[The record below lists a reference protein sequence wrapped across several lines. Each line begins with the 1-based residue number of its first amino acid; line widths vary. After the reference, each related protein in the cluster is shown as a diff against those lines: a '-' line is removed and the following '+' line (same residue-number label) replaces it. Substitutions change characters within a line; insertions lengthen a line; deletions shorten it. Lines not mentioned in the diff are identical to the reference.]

1 MTLFPATLPH
11 PLTSATLS
19 SAPRVSAGQEGSSK
33 VVVWAV
39 RVAVAGLVGS
49 MTLGAVD
56 TATAS
61 TLTLGARTTTPQIRS
76 ELLQPTPDAPPAP
89 AASTAGLV
97 NKLHTQSGLTWDQVG
112 RLLGVSR
119 RAVHM
124 WAAGKRMNAR
134 NAELLADL
142 VRLVD
147 MAPAGTPDE
156 RRSWLFTA
164 TADGVTP
171 IERFLS
177 QHRQPGQPL
186 SGSGYTA
193 AQMLGITTD

>member
-1 MTLFPATLPH
+1 MTLPQATLPH

-19 SAPRVSAGQEGSSK
+19 SAPRVSTEQEGSSK

-61 TLTLGARTTTPQIRS
+61 TLSLSARTITPQIRS
-76 ELLQPTPDAPPAP
+76 ELLQPTPAAP

-147 MAPAGTPDE
+147 MAPVGTPDE

-193 AQMLGITTD
+193 AQLLGITTD